1 MHRET
6 KLTTMSKSM
15 EKSDD
20 YKIIDGI
27 IYKPSWADTFK
38 RLAVGEEM
46 RLNRNQLTYH
56 VARSTTRWITMR
68 YTGYKF
74 SITALDHFKDNFIV
88 KRISA

>member
-1 MHRET
+1 
-6 KLTTMSKSM
+6 MSKSM
-15 EKSDD
+15 EKSYD

-27 IYKPSWADTFK
+27 IYKPYWADTFK
-38 RLAVGEEM
+38 RLAVGEKM

-74 SITALDHFKDNFIV
+74 SIAALDHFKDNFIV
-88 KRISA
+88 KCISA